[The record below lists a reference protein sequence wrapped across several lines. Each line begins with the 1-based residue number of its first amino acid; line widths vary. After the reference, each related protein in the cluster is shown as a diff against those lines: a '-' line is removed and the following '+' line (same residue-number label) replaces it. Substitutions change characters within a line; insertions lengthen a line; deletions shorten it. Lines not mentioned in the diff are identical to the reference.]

1 MASRWEEPPLQVG
14 VPRGKAGVLGFNAG
28 QWAQCG
34 RANPQERT
42 GLAVVTVITEGPPC
56 RRASAHLRWPVV
68 QAARLW
74 EPQGGIQPGGPGR
87 WIGGGARSAW
97 RGGEATKGREKARTR
112 LSWQRRG
119 DWGRGGSHP
128 LPVTKPGYC
137 SPGRWGRQ
145 LSRAPSLPA
154 RSGSA
159 ELWRMSRWLLM
170 GLGKMGCN
178 FAGVFQAQSY

>member
-87 WIGGGARSAW
+87 WIGGGLGAHGEEVRPLKAEKRPEQGSAG
-97 RGGEATKGREKARTR
+97 RGG
-112 LSWQRRG
+112 G